1 MSVQKQF
8 KRQGERMTAAFLW
21 SIIFG
26 LLFTKIGRRILL
38 VLIIIGGIVWFVS
51 GPKDGP
57 YKGYV
62 HNRYAFCDKP
72 YGSEIKGM
80 QINDTLTILGG
91 ETEEE
96 FQKVLYKGD
105 TIYTRYNT
113 VFGTIFFDGCNAK
126 PFTKWDALEALS
138 YRINSKKQKD
148 DLIVLNNPK
157 NEKINMDDRIK
168 DGTKLVFYS
177 YSDDTS
183 IEVRKASSSPGGTRF
198 RVPLEQL
205 RINWKYVK
213 KKFPRAIY

>member
-38 VLIIIGGIVWFVS
+38 VLIIIGGITWLIC
-51 GPKDGP
+51 GPKDEP

-62 HNRYAFCDKP
+62 HNRHAFFDKP
-72 YGSEIKGM
+72 DGSEIKGM

-91 ETEEE
+91 ETEKD

-105 TIYTRYNT
+105 TIYTKYNT
-113 VFGTIFFDGCNAK
+113 VFGTIFFDGCEAT
-126 PFTKWDALEALS
+126 PFTKWNALKALC
-138 YRINSKKQKD
+138 YRYSPDKQKD
-148 DLIVLNNPK
+148 DLIVMNNPK

-198 RVPLEQL
+198 RVSIEYL
-205 RINWKYVK
+205 RINWDYVK
-213 KKFPRAIY
+213 KKYPRAIY